1 MYELVTERPYVCIT
15 YPSRGASLVAL
26 GVKNPATNAGD
37 LRNAGL
43 ISGWRRSPG
52 RGLGNPLQYS
62 CLENPMDRRAW
73 RAVVHRV
80 TNSGTGLKQLSVHAP
95 LYWAGFF
102 LGRSG
107 GTHLSQEFCV
117 HAMICFILFFNIYLL
132 IWLYWS

>member
-1 MYELVTERPYVCIT
+1 
-15 YPSRGASLVAL
+15 
-26 GVKNPATNAGD
+26 
-37 LRNAGL
+37 
-43 ISGWRRSPG
+43 
-52 RGLGNPLQYS
+52 
-62 CLENPMDRRAW
+62 MDRRAW

-80 TNSGTGLKQLSVHAP
+80 TKSGTGLKRLSVRSP

-132 IWLYWS
+132 IWLYWVLVVAHGVFDLCCGVQTLS